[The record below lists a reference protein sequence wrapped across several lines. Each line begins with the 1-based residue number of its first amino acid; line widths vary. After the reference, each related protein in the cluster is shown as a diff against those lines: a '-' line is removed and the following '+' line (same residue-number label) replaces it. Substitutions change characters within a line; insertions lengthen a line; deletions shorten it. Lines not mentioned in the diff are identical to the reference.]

1 MEDPWGPQHQT
12 ALPQFDSLGRRC
24 VERILLCKWD
34 LPSLCHSPAWWPRR
48 TGPKWGRKTAQHES
62 GFLLGLAVKRKGQR
76 LRDTMGQFC
85 LDWGLQKVLKYFLYR
100 QGDTRSFSLSIPW
113 QYDASLSLSH
123 VLSYWITAV
132 VPEGKIVIISLSSR
146 WPDWC
151 REKVGDLP
159 NVLQAA
165 GGTGETQSQYLGSK
179 SQALHPAA
187 NHHLSKMQIPIIL
200 QGQLKVQDLVSRFAA
215 DSCEGTRLRGKSQ
228 AEWV

>member
-1 MEDPWGPQHQT
+1 MLKGSCCASET
-12 ALPQFDSLGRRC
+12 C
-24 VERILLCKWD
+24 
-34 LPSLCHSPAWWPRR
+34 PACA
-48 TGPKWGRKTAQHES
+48 TAQLGGPDEQVQS
-62 GFLLGLAVKRKGQR
+62 GEERQRSTGVGFLLGLAVKRKGQR

-123 VLSYWITAV
+123 VLSYWLIAV

-151 REKVGDLP
+151 REKVSDWP

-228 AEWV
+228 TRVGVVEAS